1 MQYFAERPSPP
12 AGAGTYLAGR
22 DEEDTGTMSGIKS
35 LTTICCATALKIGL
49 AACDGG
55 SGSSGPKTP
64 TADEIAAAAARAVAL
79 AAAVEAAKAAAA
91 DGSFDD
97 DAHMVA
103 PSVEAANDGTTVTV
117 AVSEGGTPQGGRP
130 RTGDLVEQEEGPA
143 AIAGWTGARFMRGAA
158 EEYLVVYTDVG
169 APEAMAFAPENLNRL
184 REVSGLTGVAIPD
197 AGLAVVAAHLPHI
210 GSTSLAAASPNGSVT
225 YGAQGTGAEEGLSFT
240 GTFAGG
246 TGAYS
251 CTGAKCSVTLDDRGM
266 ATEMGGAWTFAPDS
280 GAMVNVPDYAHLQF
294 GWWLNARGN
303 GSYGFQTFAG
313 STGYAEGSGAVSA
326 AMTGTATYRAA
337 AAGVYATL
345 DVAGGKV
352 TGARAGEFTADATL
366 TAHFF
371 GALDA
376 GEIAGEIGS
385 FRNAAGETLAGW
397 RVTLEA
403 AGLSGGS
410 ASFAGA
416 TGGTVGPGTS
426 GTGRWEGEFHGNDGA
441 ETNARPSD
449 VTGRFDAHL
458 PGAHIAGAFGASR

>member
-1 MQYFAERPSPP
+1 MP
-12 AGAGTYLAGR
+12 GC
-22 DEEDTGTMSGIKS
+22 KS
-35 LTTICCATALKIGL
+35 LTTILGAAALALGL

-64 TADEIAAAAARAVAL
+64 TADEIAAAAAEAVAL
-79 AAAVEAAKAAAA
+79 VAALEAAKAAAA

-97 DAHMVA
+97 AAHMVA
-103 PSVEAANDGTTVTV
+103 PSVAATNDGTTVTI

-143 AIAGWTGARFMRGAA
+143 AIAGWTGARFERGTAG
-158 EEYLVVYTDVG
+158 EYLIAYTDVG
-169 APEAMAFAPENLNRL
+169 APEAMAFTPENLNRL
-184 REVSGLTGVAIPD
+184 REVSGLTGDAIPD
-197 AGLAVVAAHLPHI
+197 SGLDVVAAHLPLI
-210 GSTSLAAASPNGSVT
+210 GSTSLTAASPNGSVK
-225 YGAQGTGAEEGLSFT
+225 YGAPGTGADEGLSFT

-266 ATEMGGAWTFAPDS
+266 ATAMGGDWTFAPDS
-280 GAMVNVPDYAHLQF
+280 EATVEVPDYAHLQF
-294 GWWLNARGN
+294 GWWLNAHEG

-313 STGYAEGSGAVSA
+313 STGHAEGSGAVSA
-326 AMTGTATYRAA
+326 AMTGTATYRGA
-337 AAGVYATL
+337 AAGVFATV

-376 GEIAGEIGS
+376 GEIAGEIGP
-385 FRNAAGETLAGW
+385 FRSAAGEALAGW

-403 AGLSGGS
+403 AGLRSGS
-410 ASFAGA
+410 ASFAGV
-416 TGGTVGPGTS
+416 TVGTVGPGTT
-426 GTGRWEGEFHGNDGA
+426 GKGRWEGKFHGSDGA
-441 ETNARPSD
+441 GTEARPSG
-449 VTGRFDAHL
+449 VTGRFDVHL

>member
-1 MQYFAERPSPP
+1 MPGY
-12 AGAGTYLAGR
+12 
-22 DEEDTGTMSGIKS
+22 KS
-35 LTTICCATALKIGL
+35 LTTILGAAALAVGL

-55 SGSSGPKTP
+55 SGSSGPKTQT
-64 TADEIAAAAARAVAL
+64 TADEVAAAAARAVAL
-79 AAAVEAAKAAAA
+79 ATALEAAKAATA

-97 DAHMVA
+97 TAHMVA
-103 PSVEAANDGTTVTV
+103 PSVEATNDGTTVTV
-117 AVSEGGTPQGGRP
+117 TVSENGTPRGGSP
-130 RTGDLVEQEEGPA
+130 RSGDFAEEDEGA
-143 AIAGWTGARFMRGAA
+143 AVAAGWTGARLGRGTAG
-158 EEYLVVYTDVG
+158 EYLVVYTDVG
-169 APEAMAFAPENLNRL
+169 APEAMAFTPENLNRL
-184 REVSGLTGVAIPD
+184 REVSGLTGDAIPET
-197 AGLAVVAAHLPHI
+197 GLDVETVHLPLI

-225 YGAQGTGAEEGLSFT
+225 YGAGGTAAEEGLSFT

-246 TGAYS
+246 TGSYS

-266 ATEMGGAWTFAPDS
+266 ATEMDGAWTFAPDS

-294 GWWLNARGN
+294 GWWLDAREN

-313 STGYAEGSGAVSA
+313 STGYGEGSGAVSA
-326 AMTGTATYRAA
+326 AMTGTATYRGA
-337 AAGVYATL
+337 AAGVYATM

-376 GEIAGEIGS
+376 GEIGGGIGS
-385 FRNAAGETLAGW
+385 FRNEAGEALSGW

-403 AGLSGGS
+403 AGLTDGS

-416 TGGTVGPGTS
+416 TVGTVGPGTA
-426 GTGRWEGEFHGNDGA
+426 GAGRWEGMFHGSDGA
-441 ETNARPSD
+441 ETDARPSG
-449 VTGRFDAHL
+449 VTGRFDVHL